1 MNSFET
7 FVKMFLITDIRNRF
21 AFMRC
26 VFVTRSYQFSKWRKL
41 YDDEDD
47 NNDDAM
53 MMTVMMMMIMMM
65 MMMTIIIIIID
76 ENDDHDIK

>member
-47 NNDDAM
+47 NNDDVM
-53 MMTVMMMMIMMM
+53 MMTVMMMIMMM
-65 MMMTIIIIIID
+65 MMMMIIIID
-76 ENDDHDIK
+76 ENDEHDIK